1 MSKKKAE
8 TLDLMAAAPAGV
20 QVYPGNQDHH
30 SVHWRGRIRM
40 LSALSHGAGNS
51 GNIQKLNTEKVLL
64 PSGRTARVP
73 FITGNALKHRVIRQ
87 PGMDFMLRSLGLDHG
102 KLSRSCLQVLYSGG
116 FLSAKGSTVDL
127 ARYLDLCELIP
138 LLGLLGG
145 SLGNV
150 IQESRIRVGNG
161 VLYCRENHEA
171 GRLPTPLDEE
181 GKARSWRDDE
191 VPPPASAQRD
201 VVGYTRG
208 DASKQRRHLQMM
220 TQDQRAL
227 TVGEVSRQNEGNRF
241 GEKEGKGSSTQ
252 MRYEVETVIAGAEF
266 AWEVRVEDASPIELG
281 AFYAAI
287 AEFARSPFVGGKSSV
302 GHGLVAVN
310 FDEWVIDPRAPIQ
323 GGSIA
328 RPMFQAYE
336 EHLSSRKEEIA
347 EALGGL

>member
-1 MSKKKAE
+1 MTKKKQE
-8 TLDLMAAAPAGV
+8 TMDLMAATPAGV
-20 QVYPGNQDHH
+20 QVYPGNEEHH

-51 GNIQKLNTEKVLL
+51 GNIQKLNKEKILL

-127 ARYLDLCELIP
+127 ACYLDLCELIP

-161 VLYCRENHEA
+161 VLYCRENYEA

-181 GKARSWRDDE
+181 GKPRPWREDE
-191 VPPPASAQRD
+191 APPPAAAQRD

-220 TQDQRAL
+220 TPDQRAL
-227 TVGEVSRQNEGNRF
+227 TVGEVSRQNEAKRF
-241 GEKEGKGSSTQ
+241 GEREDKGASTQ
-252 MRYEVETVIAGAEF
+252 MRYEVETVVAGAEF
-266 AWEVRVEDASPIELG
+266 SWEVRVEDASPIELG
-281 AFYAAI
+281 AFYAAL
-287 AEFARSPFVGGKSSV
+287 AEFTRAPFVGGKSAV

-323 GGSIA
+323 GGAIA
-328 RPMFQAYE
+328 RPMYEAYE
-336 EHLSSRKEEIA
+336 AHLSDRREDISK
-347 EALGGL
+347 ALEGL